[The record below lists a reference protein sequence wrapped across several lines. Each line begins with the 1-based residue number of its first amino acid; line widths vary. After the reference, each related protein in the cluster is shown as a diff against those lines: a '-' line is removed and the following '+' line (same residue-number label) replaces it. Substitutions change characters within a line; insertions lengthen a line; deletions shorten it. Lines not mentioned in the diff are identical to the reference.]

1 MSQKKVLLYSPD
13 GKEENWFMED
23 EAPAGWVR
31 HKPQVEYE
39 GEVLPGGGD
48 PTLKGYDP
56 PGVMEVGE
64 APFSN
69 KGTQMVDDDKRYEIA
84 SEISKLTDDE
94 RLAEAERLQGEG
106 RMEEAEVVLEETQ
119 DDGH

>member
-13 GKEENWFMED
+13 GKEECWFMED

-31 HKPQVEYE
+31 HKPEVVEE
-39 GEVLPGGGD
+39 GDVLPGGGD
-48 PTLKGYDP
+48 PDLKGYDP
-56 PGVMEVGE
+56 PE
-64 APFSN
+64 
-69 KGTQMVDDDKRYEIA
+69 
-84 SEISKLTDDE
+84 LTDDE

>member
-23 EAPAGWVR
+23 EAPADWLR
-31 HKPQVEYE
+31 HKPQS
-39 GEVLPGGGD
+39 LDTPKAD
-48 PTLKGYDP
+48 ILKLSVP
-56 PGVMEVGE
+56 Q
-64 APFSN
+64 SLN
-69 KGTQMVDDDKRYEIA
+69 SDKTP
-84 SEISKLTDDE
+84 KLTDDE
-94 RLAEAERLQGEG
+94 KLAEAERLQGEG

>member
-13 GKEENWFMED
+13 GKEECWFMED

-31 HKPQVEYE
+31 HKPEVVEE
-39 GEVLPGGGD
+39 
-48 PTLKGYDP
+48 LKDLSGN
-56 PGVMEVGE
+56 GNHLE
-64 APFSN
+64 
-69 KGTQMVDDDKRYEIA
+69 
-84 SEISKLTDDE
+84 LTDDE

>member
-13 GKEENWFMED
+13 GKEECWFMED

-31 HKPQVEYE
+31 HKPEVEYE

-48 PTLKGYDP
+48 PDLKGYDP

-64 APFSN
+64 VPSANERTREP
-69 KGTQMVDDDKRYEIA
+69 E
-84 SEISKLTDDE
+84 LTDDE

-119 DDGH
+119 DNGH